1 MREDSFEQFLQV
13 FRKRLQK
20 TLADCNSLIAD
31 AGSFAQRRPQLA
43 PRVAPDELIEAYTIR
58 QWAHKALA
66 ALDAG
71 DEIPP
76 PPDHLCG

>member
-1 MREDSFEQFLQV
+1 MSADSFEQFLQA
-13 FRKRLQK
+13 FRKGLQK

-31 AGSFAQRRPQLA
+31 AGYFAQRRPHLA
-43 PRVAPDELIEAYTIR
+43 PRVAPDELIEAYTIW

>member
-31 AGSFAQRRPQLA
+31 AGYFAERRPHLA
-43 PRVAPDELIEAYTIR
+43 PRVAPDELIEAYTVR
-58 QWAHKALA
+58 QLRVTVTSTMGRARGTSW
-66 ALDAG
+66 
-71 DEIPP
+71 
-76 PPDHLCG
+76 